1 MISPWKELI
10 IAGATAILMW
20 IMGWV
25 RTLLAK
31 NIHVESPE
39 AQELKHVVQ
48 MMEQS
53 AAVQDAIMDTQILQS
68 KSLRTVLE
76 ALTGKC
82 NGNVKNAIAMID
94 AADAQFN
101 AFLRSRVR
109 SIPDEQ
115 GKEQ

>member
-1 MISPWKELI
+1 MTSPWKELI

-31 NIHVESPE
+31 NIHVES
-39 AQELKHVVQ
+39 QESRQLKHVIQ
-48 MMEQS
+48 MIEQS

-76 ALTGKC
+76 ALQGKC
-82 NGNVKNAIAMID
+82 NGNVTKAIAMID

-109 SIPDEQ
+109 TMEDNGGAE
-115 GKEQ
+115 